1 MAKAIQDNSGN
12 YAVVSA
18 SGTLISKPCPVC
30 TRSGRT
36 TTSLSL
42 RQVNATEAIYVCN
55 DPDCLYPVGEEI
67 TVITRTVP
75 ELLPAE
81 TADLSKSVQGP
92 VDDQGQS
99 SSVKSGIELNVLT
112 PSLLIT
118 DCSLAVE
125 VAPSVDLPGDLD
137 NWLDDLVDP
146 KVCDWLDSQNN

>member
-1 MAKAIQDNSGN
+1 MDKAIQDNR
-12 YAVVSA
+12 YAAVSA
-18 SGTLISKPCPVC
+18 GTISLINKPCPVC
-30 TRSGRT
+30 NRSGR

-92 VDDQGQS
+92 VLDNQS
-99 SSVKSGIELNVLT
+99 SVEPGIELN
-112 PSLLIT
+112 PQRYIIDS
-118 DCSLAVE
+118 SLAAEE
-125 VAPSVDLPGDLD
+125 VVPPVDLTTPPGDQD
-137 NWLDDLVDP
+137 DWLDDLVDP
-146 KVCDWLDSQNN
+146 QVCDWLDSQNN